1 MKEAKT
7 LVLDVYVKNMTN
19 SVTGNKFKSYS
30 TKGKNEELFSVRFTK
45 DVPQD
50 LIPKSRSKVYV
61 KEDMLFTDRRNKIPK
76 VWIRAVE
83 RIEAVELPY
92 DDPSQ
97 YFETV
102 DSSTISK

>member
-7 LVLDVYVKNMTN
+7 LVLDVYVKNMVN
-19 SVTGNKFKSYS
+19 NVTGNKFKSYS
-30 TKGKNEELFSVRFTK
+30 TKGKNDEFFAVRFTK

-50 LIPKSRSKVYV
+50 KIPKSRSKLYV

-92 DDPSQ
+92 DEPSQ
-97 YFETV
+97 YFDTV
-102 DSSTISK
+102 DTEGGQE

>member
-7 LVLDVYVKNMTN
+7 LVLDVFVKNMVN
-19 SVTGNKFKSYS
+19 SVTGNKFKSFS
-30 TKGKNEELFSVRFTK
+30 TKGKNGEFFAIRFTK

-50 LIPKSRSKVYV
+50 KIPKSRSKVYV
-61 KEDMLFTDRRNKIPK
+61 KDDMVFTDRRNKVPK

-83 RIEAVELPY
+83 RIEPVELPY
-92 DDPSQ
+92 DDPTQ

-102 DSSTISK
+102 FVEGKQE